1 MCIVTL
7 LHKPSQIGYSGI
19 GYSGIDYSGIDYS
32 DIGYSGIGY
41 SGIGYS
47 GIALAILEV
56 ALGQCTDP
64 SSVVTRLKRFPVISR
79 EHFRKNRTNQGTNYF
94 LTHIWYL
101 KKSGERLFLFLSISI
116 YFAIFR
122 LTCVKKIIG
131 FSNTFSYNI
140 M

>member
-7 LHKPSQIGYSGI
+7 LHKPSRIGYSGI

-79 EHFRKNRTNQGTNYF
+79 EHFRKNRTNYF

-101 KKSGERLFLFLSISI
+101 KKSGE
-116 YFAIFR
+116 R